1 MPGDDPHTTLASASL
16 REPSTTPSTASS
28 AAVPARRPPS
38 SRTLQTGAVLV
49 GEGNYKIWR
58 VAMQGALGQEAYLIA
73 TTGSAPADFSPEET
87 RSFDGFAASL
97 ISSSID
103 VSVLPLLA
111 DVTVASAHTYWT
123 ALERVYAPTGAQE
136 SLRLI
141 NDFLAIPTIPT
152 TLDAFDNWTLS
163 ARATINQMVALKI
176 DLATIVS
183 ASILSKAP
191 AELASFRAALDLTTV
206 NDAAPPTFEAIVK
219 AVRHQ
224 LRRPTPSSS
233 ATAYA
238 AAAAAAPSSHSRPRR
253 SGDRFATPPTTPCE
267 ACHKGNHWVVQCTN
281 EALKEAWFEA
291 KRKGGRPAAKL
302 QPARALLANTVTAA
316 APVPAPLALA
326 AVAERPFIGMVAAA
340 FLSALPERSSIFLLD
355 SAASHTMVHDRSA
368 FATYSPCMPTDVGGI
383 GGRVQAVGTG
393 TVRMVTSAGTFVEL
407 SNVLHMPALPAN
419 LISLGYLANLGINT
433 FITKGQLSLTKAGV
447 EIGTG
452 SPHSGSL
459 FKFDATLLP
468 RQSSPLAYAATT
480 TSALTLHR
488 RFGHL
493 SMGALKDLARSG
505 KVTGMAG
512 LEETSSEFV
521 CNGCCAAKAHRLPF
535 PRSNSHASA
544 RLELVHSDVLEFPH
558 PSLSGRRYLVTFLD
572 DYTRRLWGFAITRKS
587 DVYETFRLWKLQV
600 ENETG
605 QRIKG
610 FRSDNGGEYLSSA
623 FVSLLEESGID
634 HSFTVPYT
642 PEQNGRAERANLS
655 IVEGVLAMLHDSGLP
670 RELWAEAASTFI
682 DVKNLCPHAGI
693 RNKIPNAQWFSL
705 TPDTSALRAFGCRA
719 WMTVHHPH
727 RDKLNDKAVPRI
739 FVGYAKQEKAYRLYD
754 PATSLIVI
762 SRNVKFVEHEFPLAA
777 HSPAPLLPPS
787 SASTPPSSAPA
798 AELAPEDSDSNSSHG
813 GTPALE
819 SWEQDMAN
827 QHTDNY
833 TPSVSSLSS
842 DSRESTGQPSPSL
855 PPPAACVPR
864 IRVIKDEGHDR
875 EDTFQLSPPPPR
887 DPYQTRLLSRSL
899 SAPAPARRLAP
910 LPTRRSPRLASESPD
925 PLDLLEPSAQY
936 ADLLEAMDQPLA
948 FAVKVDTAFGVVSE
962 SFELPT
968 QDPRN
973 YREAMRRP
981 DALSWREA
989 CESEFHSLLNKY
1001 GCLEPVPLSSVP
1013 ASAKILGSQF
1023 ALKRK
1028 QDSSGT
1034 KTTYKG
1040 RLVARGDAQRPGLD
1054 FSETFAPVAKFTSIR
1069 ALLALAAAKGLKVQQ
1084 ADVDKAYL
1092 HGDLDEELYMRA
1104 PQGVEGYEGQ
1114 VFRLRRSLYGLK
1126 QAGRAWNQKLD
1137 ASLLAL
1143 GYKQC
1148 VMDNCV
1154 YVRDM
1159 GKDDCHY
1166 IAVYVDDLLMV
1177 GHSDAEIERVLT
1189 GLETQYGMKRLG
1201 NAEYILGIQIIRGVD
1216 GSITLSQRAYLVD
1229 ILARFDMTDCK
1240 AATTPMEHNL
1250 KLLPGTSPAS
1260 AEEVR
1265 RYLSAL
1271 GSLMYANLGTRPDL
1285 SHAVSYL
1292 CRFSAHP
1299 DDSHWTAIKH
1309 ILRYVKGTLNL
1320 GLRYTRTEAPQ
1331 HGLIAYSDSDWG
1343 NDLDTSRSTMGY
1355 SVHLAGAAISWS
1367 SKLQSR
1373 VADSTCDAEY
1383 IGLSHAAK
1391 EVVFIRQLLGELSI
1405 PLPEPTTLLGDNQGA
1420 NAIARNPTHHQ
1431 RSRHVRIREHF
1442 VRDMVRLG
1450 DIVITYIATA
1460 DMVADIFTKSLS
1472 PKPFLFHREGLGIR
1486 SAF

>member
-1 MPGDDPHTTLASASL
+1 
-16 REPSTTPSTASS
+16 
-28 AAVPARRPPS
+28 
-38 SRTLQTGAVLV
+38 
-49 GEGNYKIWR
+49 
-58 VAMQGALGQEAYLIA
+58 MQGVLGQEAFLIA
-73 TTGSAPADFSPEET
+73 TTGSPPLDFSPEET

-111 DVTVASAHTYWT
+111 DVAVASAHAYWT

-141 NDFLAIPTIPT
+141 NDFLAIPAIPT
-152 TLDAFDNWTLS
+152 TLESFDSWVLS

-191 AELASFRAALDLTTV
+191 PELASFRAALDLTTV
-206 NDAAPPTFEAIVK
+206 DDAAPPTFEAIVK

-224 LRRPTPSSS
+224 LRRPTLSSS

-238 AAAAAAPSSHSRPRR
+238 AAATSSPSSRSRR
-253 SGDRFATPPTTPCE
+253 GAERFATPPTTPCE
-267 ACHKGNHWVVQCTN
+267 ACHKGNHWVVQCPD
-281 EALKEAWFEA
+281 EARREAWFEA
-291 KRKGGRPAAKL
+291 KRKLNKTGNK
-302 QPARALLANTVTAA
+302 ARALLASAATTAPVVVAAAA
-316 APVPAPLALA
+316 APAQTPAPVALA
-326 AVAERPFIGMVAAA
+326 ALADRPWIGMVAAA
-340 FLSALPERSSIFLLD
+340 YLSSSPERSSLFLLD
-355 SAASHTMVHDRSA
+355 SAASHSMAHDRAS
-368 FATYSPCMPTDVGGI
+368 FTSYSPCTPTDVGGI

-393 TVRMVTSAGTFVEL
+393 TVRMITSAGTQVEL
-407 SNVLHMPALPAN
+407 RNVLHMPALPAN
-419 LISLGYLANLGINT
+419 LVSLGYLANVGIDT
-433 FITKGQLSLTKAGV
+433 FITKGRLSLTKDGV

-468 RQSSPLAYAATT
+468 RQSSPLAYAAATI
-480 TSALTLHR
+480 SALTLHR
-488 RFGHL
+488 RYGHL
-493 SMGALKDLARSG
+493 SMGALQDLARSG
-505 KVTGMAG
+505 KVTGVGAVG
-512 LEETSSEFV
+512 LDGDSSEFV
-521 CNGCCAAKAHRLPF
+521 CNACCAAKAHRLPF
-535 PRSNSHASA
+535 PRSDSHASA

-558 PSLSGRRYLVTFLD
+558 SSLSGRRYLVTFLD
-572 DYTRRLWGFAITRKS
+572 DYTRKLWAFAITRKA

-605 QRIKG
+605 ETIKR
-610 FRSDNGGEYLSSA
+610 FRSDNGGEYMSA
-623 FVSLLEESGID
+623 EFTALLEESGIKRGT
-634 HSFTVPYT
+634 SVPYT
-642 PEQNGRAERANLS
+642 PEQNGRAERVNLS

-670 RELWAEAASTFI
+670 RALWAEAAATFI
-682 DVKNLCPHAGI
+682 DTKNLSPHAGI
-693 RNKIPNAQWFSL
+693 KGKIPNALWYGL
-705 TPDTSALRAFGCRA
+705 TPDASVLRVFGCRA
-719 WMTVHHPH
+719 WMTLHHPH
-727 RDKLNDKAVPRI
+727 RDKLDDKAVPRI

-754 PATSLIVI
+754 PATGHITI
-762 SRNVKFVEHEFPLAA
+762 SRNVKFVEHEFPLASRSLHA
-777 HSPAPLLPPS
+777 SPPSLAPASSSSALGPAAPAPDDD
-787 SASTPPSSAPA
+787 AHDH
-798 AELAPEDSDSNSSHG
+798 EL
-813 GTPALE
+813 PALE
-819 SWEQDMAN
+819 SYEDD
-827 QHTDNY
+827 DNAHADDY
-833 TPSVSSLSS
+833 VPSPSPSSQSS
-842 DSRESTGQPSPSL
+842 YSRESTAEFTASPSL
-855 PPPAACVPR
+855 SPPAARVPR
-864 IRVIKDEGHDR
+864 IRLIKDEAREH
-875 EDTFQLSPPPPR
+875 EDTFQSSPPPPR
-887 DPYQTRLLSRSL
+887 SPYQTRHFSRSL
-899 SAPAPARRLAP
+899 SATSSSRLLAP

-925 PLDLLEPSAQY
+925 PLDILPPSAQY

-948 FAVKVDTAFGVVSE
+948 FAVEVDTAFGAVGD

-973 YREAMRRP
+973 YREAMRRA
-981 DALSWREA
+981 DAPFWREA
-989 CESEFHSLLNKY
+989 CDSEFNSLLNEY

-1028 QDSSGT
+1028 QDSSGA

-1040 RLVARGDAQRPGLD
+1040 RLVARGDLQRPGLD

-1154 YVRDM
+1154 YVRDL

-1177 GHSDAEIERVLT
+1177 GHSDDEIERVLT

-1201 NAEYILGIQIIRGVD
+1201 DAEYILGIQIIRDAD

-1240 AATTPMEHNL
+1240 SASTPMEHNL

-1320 GLRYTRTEAPQ
+1320 GLRYTRTDAPQ

-1343 NDLDTSRSTMGY
+1343 NDVDTSRSTMGY

-1383 IGLSHAAK
+1383 MGLSHAAK
-1391 EVVFIRQLLGELSI
+1391 EVVFIRQLLSELSI
-1405 PLPEPTTLLGDNQGA
+1405 SLPAPTTLLGDNQGA